1 MRMSLSKGYKNNLHT
16 MISSREKE
24 FNNLR
29 IDQYYTVIE
38 TFLICYNPQNTR
50 NYDAIQI
57 IDPPILK
64 NDLG

>member
-1 MRMSLSKGYKNNLHT
+1 MRMSLLKGYKNNQHPK
-16 MISSREKE
+16 IEKE

-38 TFLICYNPQNTR
+38 TFLTCYNPQNTI

-57 IDPPILK
+57 IDPLILK
-64 NDLG
+64 NDLS